1 MSDNLPNVTEPF
13 VNETPIDKV
22 RRFLEV
28 LRFKTN
34 DMNKYKKDMDMG
46 KMQIKILLD
55 KYKSSQNNITIH
67 TQQMLVDIND
77 EYKKFKEMEEKYLK
91 TKRHVD
97 NIQRMIV
104 NMNIKP
110 YINNVIEEFN
120 FEL

>member
-1 MSDNLPNVTEPF
+1 MSDTHPTPTEPF

>member
-1 MSDNLPNVTEPF
+1 MSDTHPNVTESF